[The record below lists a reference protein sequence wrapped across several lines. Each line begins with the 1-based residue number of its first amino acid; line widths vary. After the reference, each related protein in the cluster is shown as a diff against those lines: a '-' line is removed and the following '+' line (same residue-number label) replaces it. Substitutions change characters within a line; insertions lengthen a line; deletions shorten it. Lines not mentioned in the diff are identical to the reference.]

1 MQCVGSRILTV
12 AILATMSWT
21 TPAVTQQPVNPAAVP
36 LSGVLDQSWAQLD
49 GGQVIEASAGD
60 TICERASS
68 DDTDHGVSSR
78 AELRYLCG
86 RYHLNQGDTERAIEW
101 LERSRRA
108 DSGRPGDRPNE
119 AEQLY
124 YLGLAS
130 ELAGDSA
137 RALRVYADL
146 IESFPADS
154 RSVAVLPSIVSAGID
169 LESNRVRAA
178 SEAVEN
184 HNYSA
189 AQSLLVAEI
198 ESRIGT
204 AVEPQE
210 PQFREALQHGL
221 ADGQRNLEEAA
232 YQLGYLWYYWIRVEN
247 PNAASL
253 LRAVADHGSRRRAD
267 ALYYLARSYMRAEDY
282 DSARQAWAEFDNT
295 FPRDERTHEAAYY
308 SGWLFLD
315 REQFEEAIPGFETYL
330 SEHPRGRRADRALWY
345 LGWSHF
351 RLANYTAARDVFS
364 RIGSR
369 GGYLLGAKGQY
380 WAARCLQELEGPA
393 AAEPEYRALAERYAF
408 TYYGLL
414 ARQRLDEPL
423 VPPREHSAPPSPL
436 TVLSEVVTSS
446 EELEQLNQL
455 VTQSMP
461 LRAMRYLDAADP
473 ENELGDDLDRVLVR
487 QAAGQA
493 HRAFS
498 DMRSRN
504 GSRLR
509 DPPENERDI
518 LDWVRTFPRPFDTW
532 MTESASAADVDPLLV
547 WSHMQI
553 ESHYN
558 PRMVSYAD
566 AMGLLQ
572 LIQKTGQRVA
582 AALDETYTE
591 GMLMEPALNI
601 RFGCWYLGALVREFN
616 GQLPLAITSY
626 NSGAHSMHRW
636 VIENSD
642 LPFDQFVEEIPYDQS
657 REYLKRVI
665 GIYAHYLFLYADDDR
680 LAATLERLLPETIS
694 PEVRGEIDY

>member
-1 MQCVGSRILTV
+1 MGAQPNAVTGSAALSSV
-12 AILATMSWT
+12 LDASWT
-21 TPAVTQQPVNPAAVP
+21 AIDV
-36 LSGVLDQSWAQLD
+36 GQSLTDAH
-49 GGQVIEASAGD
+49 GEA
-60 TICERASS
+60 ICSHASS
-68 DDTDHGVSSR
+68 NDTEGGVASN
-78 AELRYLCG
+78 AELRFLCG
-86 RYHLNQGDTERAIEW
+86 RFHLDRGDIEAALTLFERAR
-101 LERSRRA
+101 RSG
-108 DSGRPGDRPNE
+108 SGRPGDRPSE
-119 AEQLY
+119 AEMLY
-124 YLGLAS
+124 HLGLTH
-130 ELAGDSA
+130 ELGGSA
-137 RALRVYADL
+137 NRALSLYADL
-146 IESFPADS
+146 VESFPADA
-154 RSVAVLPSIVSAGID
+154 RSVAVLPALVAAGVD
-169 LESNRVRAA
+169 LESSRVRAA
-178 SEAVEN
+178 SQAVEN

-204 AVEPQE
+204 AVAPQDLA
-210 PQFREALQHGL
+210 FREALQLGL
-221 ADGQRNLEEAA
+221 TEGQPNLEEAA

-247 PNAASL
+247 PNAAIL
-253 LRAVADHGSRRRAD
+253 LRAVADFGGPRRAD

-282 DSARQAWAEFDNT
+282 DSARQSWTDFQQT
-295 FPRDERTHEAAYY
+295 FPRDDRGHEATYY
-308 SGWLFLD
+308 SGWLYMD
-315 REQFEEAIPGFETYL
+315 REEFEQAIPGFETYL
-330 SEHPRGRRADRALWY
+330 SDYPRGGRADRALWY

-351 RLANYTAARDVFS
+351 RLENYSSAREVFS

-380 WAARCLQELEGPA
+380 WAARCLQELEGEV
-393 AAEPEYRALAERYAF
+393 AAEPEFRALAERYQF

-414 ARQRLDEPL
+414 ARQRLGDPL
-423 VPPREHSAPPSPL
+423 LPARDHSAPAEPSIAL
-436 TVLSEVVTSS
+436 AQVATSD
-446 EELEQLNQL
+446 EGLEQLNLL
-455 VTQSMP
+455 VTHSMP
-461 LRAMRYLDAADP
+461 LRAMRYLDQVDP
-473 ENELGDDLDRVLVR
+473 ESDLEDELDRVLVR

-509 DPPENERDI
+509 DPPRNERDV
-518 LDWVRTFPRPFDTW
+518 LDWVRTFPRPFDRW
-532 MTESASAADVDPLLV
+532 MRASGSAADVDPLLV

-582 AALDETYTE
+582 IALNEPYTE

-636 VIENSD
+636 VEENSD

-665 GIYAHYLFLYADDDR
+665 GIYAHYLFLYEDDDR
-680 LAATLERLLPETIS
+680 LAEVLERLLPDAID
-694 PEVRGEIDY
+694 PDVRGEINY